1 MTKQEILR
9 NELEVFF
16 DDWGFSV
23 YLLEES
29 TDEYPLFQI
38 GPLET
43 ASFLNDDGKFFLAL
57 VNKVEDKFHPY
68 REEII
73 FYYDEANE
81 AGKKL
86 IPLEIRIHKYPETQ
100 HVYVHD
106 IPEKNTRAEV
116 KADDR
121 FPPVMAAS
129 ILAKTARDLMMERYG
144 RLYPE
149 YEYPKIPLRNNMKLR
164 RTHEYS
170 RQESIEVRP

>member
-16 DDWGFSV
+16 CDLGFSV
-23 YLLEES
+23 CLLEES

-43 ASFLNDDGKFFLAL
+43 ARFLNDDGKFFLAL

-73 FYYDEANE
+73 FYYNE
-81 AGKKL
+81 TNEVGKKL

-106 IPEKNTRAEV
+106 IPEKNRKKGQIIFYRSCPKGGCTFECE
-116 KADDR
+116 
-121 FPPVMAAS
+121 
-129 ILAKTARDLMMERYG
+129 DLQFNSEIPELQAWMEQQIVG
-144 RLYPE
+144 
-149 YEYPKIPLRNNMKLR
+149 
-164 RTHEYS
+164 
-170 RQESIEVRP
+170 